1 MPSRAIPRMESRFE
15 IRLIKGFIVRVARCA
30 LHVVHREGF
39 ESRLP
44 YREADFKSPKAHSPS
59 GNVRLVNSFISDRRL
74 RGLTPRTLQ
83 FYEGYIIRFVN
94 SLHVHLLDVCKG
106 DIATFLNS
114 LDCNAGG
121 KHAYFRVLR
130 AFYRWACQ
138 EGCLVNSPMIN
149 MKAPK
154 VPVPLRYSVDLNAI
168 PVLLGACDN
177 LRDKLMVSLLAD
189 TGARL
194 SELASFNVRN
204 IDLKDRFIEVWGKGA
219 KERKVC
225 FGPFTN
231 VLLEKYL
238 DKYSPTD
245 VLFGLKSRG
254 VSKVLSALQLRTGI
268 KCNAHSFRRTFA
280 TESVRNGMNLF
291 HIQSLL
297 GHSSLTMTRIYAEQ
311 VNSEDAIKAYKAIMR

>member
-1 MPSRAIPRMESRFE
+1 MVPR
-15 IRLIKGFIVRVARCA
+15 KGFEPP
-30 LHVVHREGF
+30 LPLRET
-39 ESRLP
+39 
-44 YREADFKSPKAHSPS
+44 DFKSPKAHSPS
-59 GNVRLVNSFISDRRL
+59 GNVPLVNSFISDRRL
-74 RGLTPRTLQ
+74 RGLTARTLQ

-138 EGCLVNSPMIN
+138 EDFLVNSPMIN

-168 PVLLGACDN
+168 PVLVGACDN

-194 SELASFNVRN
+194 SELASFKVRN
-204 IDLKDRFIEVWGKGA
+204 IDLKHSFIEVWGKGA

-254 VSKVLSALQLRTGI
+254 VSKVLSALQVRTGI
-268 KCNAHSFRRTFA
+268 KCNSHSFRRGFA
-280 TESVRNGMNLF
+280 TELRRKGLSELD
-291 HIQSLL
+291 IAEL
-297 GHSSLTMTRIYAEQ
+297 GRWSSTEMVQRYSRAYTFQDAATR
-311 VNSEDAIKAYKAIMR
+311 YKAIV